1 MDPDNLTT
9 RNPEHAFADAIAT
22 GVLTRKTAPM
32 YMYMYTDRYRG
43 DAFKHVDTRRYVYN
57 NAIRY
62 RLDYKREVN

>member
-1 MDPDNLTT
+1 MGIDNF
-9 RNPEHAFADAIAT
+9 RNPEYAFADAIEA
-22 GVLTRKTAPM
+22 GVLTEQSAPV
-32 YMYMYTDRYRG
+32 YIYMYTDRYRG